1 MLGATQTL
9 RVLRPVAGDRDAE
22 GRKTLTFTETARV
35 RGNLFERT
43 SQELT
48 DGQWT
53 VVSNWTA
60 LVPPATQ
67 VTHRDVL
74 VAQNGARYRVESVAA
89 RLDFRGKARH
99 IACQL
104 VRVEE

>member
-9 RVLRPVAGDRDAE
+9 QVLRPVAGARDAE
-22 GRKTLTFTETARV
+22 GRKSLTFTLTATV
-35 RGNLFERT
+35 LGNLFERT
-43 SQELT
+43 SREIT

-60 LVPPATQ
+60 LVPASTQ
-67 VTHRDVL
+67 VTHRDVFETSEGL
-74 VAQNGARYRVESVAA
+74 RYRVESVAA
-89 RLDFRGKARH
+89 RRDFRGQVRH

-104 VRVEE
+104 VRVED